1 MVSNQSQS
9 PLQVEGQQS
18 FDKKMKNKFNS
29 KRISRNLSAKLS
41 SLTHKAGLNAIKDN
55 MKQFDIDYILGD
67 RYLRNEREHVIKVWN
82 KIEEARE
89 NVETDIDGV
98 FGLEEKIKI
107 MEDNLE
113 IAKRIRP
120 TMMKSKTQT
129 YDIRDA
135 DDFKGVFE
143 VEVLLESEIKQQ
155 DIRNQIARKL
165 GPIFKKNKKVGSKNE
180 RVIQGIITESSNTKN
195 LVRQPAKK

>member
-1 MVSNQSQS
+1 M
-9 PLQVEGQQS
+9 
-18 FDKKMKNKFNS
+18 D
-29 KRISRNLSAKLS
+29 
-41 SLTHKAGLNAIKDN
+41 AIKDN

-82 KIEEARE
+82 KSEEARE

-120 TMMKSKTQT
+120 TMMKSKT
-129 YDIRDA
+129 
-135 DDFKGVFE
+135 
-143 VEVLLESEIKQQ
+143 
-155 DIRNQIARKL
+155 
-165 GPIFKKNKKVGSKNE
+165 
-180 RVIQGIITESSNTKN
+180 
-195 LVRQPAKK
+195 

>member
-1 MVSNQSQS
+1 M
-9 PLQVEGQQS
+9 
-18 FDKKMKNKFNS
+18 
-29 KRISRNLSAKLS
+29 
-41 SLTHKAGLNAIKDN
+41 
-55 MKQFDIDYILGD
+55 
-67 RYLRNEREHVIKVWN
+67 IKVWN

-129 YDIRDA
+129 YDIRDG

-143 VEVLLESEIKQQ
+143 VEVLLESEIK
-155 DIRNQIARKL
+155 
-165 GPIFKKNKKVGSKNE
+165 
-180 RVIQGIITESSNTKN
+180 
-195 LVRQPAKK
+195 